1 MTRTRTTHALSALG
15 AVATL
20 TISGMASAQ
29 DASLDTGRSVTVRY
43 GDLNLSSP
51 VGHARAMQRIGVA
64 ADEVCSEAADDPQL
78 SRQELYH
85 QCKAQAVKTGVQQL
99 KAVED
104 AGQLAR
110 ANGEVQSTR
119 R

>member
-1 MTRTRTTHALSALG
+1 MTRTRTTHALSALA

-20 TISGMASAQ
+20 TISGMALAQ
-29 DASLDTGRSVTVRY
+29 DAGFDTGRSATVRY
-43 GDLNLSSP
+43 GDLTLSSP
-51 VGHARAMQRIGVA
+51 DGRARAMQRIDLA

-78 SRQELYH
+78 SRQALYR

-99 KAVED
+99 NAIE

-110 ANGEVQSTR
+110 ANGEVQTAR